1 MSGAI
6 AAVMPSHFEGATAEE
21 QAALYGQ
28 TTAELI
34 ARCSERMG
42 NGQADLIL
50 EMRSELQ
57 DWLLDRAHPHR
68 CHLHEF
74 SRGVDLSRAN
84 PSQVFLA
91 MNKSTGV
98 DFYHD
103 VQLSLAWLRMVA
115 PVDVLATILQ
125 RDLRQG
131 EACEGGDD
139 EEDAAISL
147 ESQLGCF
154 LIVGGT
160 SALAL
165 LLSLLEA
172 LLARRRSMRDERSSE
187 VSSPPR
193 ADVLTVRKA
202 SDGSD
207 RDNHSAWSSPP
218 SARGGAPLAD
228 GEIMRET
235 ARGVKQLAM
244 ELADLKSQLAGGLQ
258 TKTTTQVQV
267 RSVAHPK
274 PGSSQRPRARPA
286 SGPPS
291 HAELW
296 L

>member
-1 MSGAI
+1 
-6 AAVMPSHFEGATAEE
+6 
-21 QAALYGQ
+21 
-28 TTAELI
+28 
-34 ARCSERMG
+34 MG
-42 NGQADLIL
+42 DGQADLIL

-57 DWLLDRAHPHR
+57 DWLLDSAHPSR
-68 CHLHEF
+68 CRLHEF

-91 MNKSTGV
+91 MNTSSGAG
-98 DFYHD
+98 FYHN

-131 EACEGGDD
+131 EACEGGD
-139 EEDAAISL
+139 EAEDAAISL

-165 LLSLLEA
+165 LLSVLEA
-172 LLARRRSMRDERSSE
+172 LLARRSSSTRDERSPE
-187 VSSPPR
+187 GTSPR
-193 ADVLTVRKA
+193 LADVFTVRKT
-202 SDGSD
+202 SDGSA
-207 RDNHSAWSSPP
+207 RDSHSERSSSP
-218 SARGGAPLAD
+218 SARGAAPPLAD

-235 ARGVKQLAM
+235 ARTVKQLAM

-258 TKTTTQVQV
+258 TKTTTKVQVQ
-267 RSVAHPK
+267 SVPHPK
-274 PGSSQRPRARPA
+274 PGFSQRARTRPA